1 MDDTSFRTRIGSYLV
16 IGSTIALTVLAAI
29 MVTAAAFGKGEVK
42 EVVQTTFSSLLPM
55 FGTWVGTV
63 LAFYFSKEN
72 FEAAN
77 RGTIDMVKAVG
88 QRLGSIPVVQKMIPA
103 SQVISLR
110 LAPNQAMGTVK
121 ISDVEALFAKSISG
135 KKISRLLVLDSS
147 GACVAVVHR
156 SLYME
161 AFASALRATPAVD
174 PAVDT
179 IAKLLAIG
187 YPSPPPVTYE
197 DFFTARSRT
206 SPAIAL
212 WRTRRARWRQSR
224 GAKTSWSRL
233 WAQTTSRCW
242 DGFRT
247 STSAEP
253 RWRDRPARA
262 CG

>member
-187 YPSPPPVTYE
+187 YPSPPPVTYQ
-197 DFFTARSRT
+197 DFFTSTIAYVSRDST
-206 SPAIAL
+206 LADAKSKMEAIPGCQDVVVTAVGANNEPVL
-212 WRTRRARWRQSR
+212 GWISNVDIGRASV
-224 GAKTSWSRL
+224 A
-233 WAQTTSRCW
+233 
-242 DGFRT
+242 
-247 STSAEP
+247 
-253 RWRDRPARA
+253 
-262 CG
+262 

>member
-29 MVTAAAFGKGEVK
+29 MVTAAAFGKGDVK

-161 AFASALRATPAVD
+161 AFASALRATPALD

-197 DFFTARSRT
+197 DFFTSTIAYVSRDST
-206 SPAIAL
+206 LADAKSKMEAIPGCQDVVVTAV
-212 WRTRRARWRQSR
+212 
-224 GAKTSWSRL
+224 GAKN
-233 WAQTTSRCW
+233 
-242 DGFRT
+242 
-247 STSAEP
+247 EP
-253 RWRDRPARA
+253 MLGSFSNVDIGRA
-262 CG
+262 SVA